1 MIEPKELIT
10 ESILFSANW
19 KEDERR
25 KQYVYLTK
33 TKLYRCEYHEN
44 FKSYNCFH
52 VCLVKDFGD
61 IHLQSHSYVPVG
73 CLDTSCKNCVTISSR
88 YSRNRLAVID
98 FPTSEE
104 GAKTAAQLYVAL
116 AKVME

>member
-10 ESILFSANW
+10 ESILFSTNW
-19 KEDERR
+19 KEDEYR

-33 TKLYRCEYHEN
+33 TKLYQCEYHEI
-44 FKSYNCFH
+44 FKSYTLYH

-61 IHLQSHSYVPVG
+61 IHLQSHSYVPAG
-73 CLDTSCKNCVTISSR
+73 YLDTACRNCVTISSR
-88 YSRNRLAVID
+88 YSRNRLASFD

-104 GAKTAAQLYVAL
+104 GAKTAEQLYVAL
-116 AKVME
+116 SKAIE